1 MMRIEA
7 SEVSVY
13 GNYTNDNEE
22 NDSIEKENRKKNKNV
37 KIENSVDDK
46 ITFIITGYP
55 TSTANRAASSSS
67 FTSPVTDIKCFNS

>member
-22 NDSIEKENRKKNKNV
+22 NDSIEKENRK
-37 KIENSVDDK
+37 
-46 ITFIITGYP
+46 
-55 TSTANRAASSSS
+55 
-67 FTSPVTDIKCFNS
+67 